1 MDAVVAER
9 DRRDDPD
16 TLLQYSQL
24 NTRLHALILRA
35 ARDETVDRMLASLNY
50 ALVRYQFRTVL
61 VPGRLKESVVEHQQI
76 VAALR
81 THDPAVAEHAAR
93 RHVARIRHVLGHSAQ
108 LLG

>member
-24 NTRLHALILRA
+24 NTRLHELILGA

-61 VPGRLKESVVEHQQI
+61 VPGRIEESLAEHRRIVE
-76 VAALR
+76 ALHA
-81 THDPAVAEHAAR
+81 HDPAAAEHAAR
-93 RHVARIRHVLGHSAQ
+93 RHVASIRDLLAQ
-108 LLG
+108 